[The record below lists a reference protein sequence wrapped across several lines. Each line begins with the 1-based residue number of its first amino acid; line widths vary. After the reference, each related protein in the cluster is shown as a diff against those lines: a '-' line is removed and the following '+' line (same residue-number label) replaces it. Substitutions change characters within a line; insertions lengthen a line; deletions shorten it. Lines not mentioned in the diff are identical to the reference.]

1 MLISWKIDNALV
13 NSYTEAIV
21 MNCSTCFPALPVCQS
36 ILWTLALPI
45 VERFLK
51 EDADTFD
58 ESVLY
63 NKS

>member
-1 MLISWKIDNALV
+1 MFNILSNFTCVSVYSMNSNIPNSRKI
-13 NSYTEAIV
+13 YG
-21 MNCSTCFPALPVCQS
+21 
-36 ILWTLALPI
+36 
-45 VERFLK
+45 FLK